1 MTEKIFGLKE
11 ALKQGLMTQKE
22 ALAKIKTWK
31 KDKKLY
37 SPTIE
42 KWVRNFTPLTS
53 KKDKKN
59 D

>member
-42 KWVRNFTPLTS
+42 KWVRNFNPLNSKTP
-53 KKDKKN
+53 KKN